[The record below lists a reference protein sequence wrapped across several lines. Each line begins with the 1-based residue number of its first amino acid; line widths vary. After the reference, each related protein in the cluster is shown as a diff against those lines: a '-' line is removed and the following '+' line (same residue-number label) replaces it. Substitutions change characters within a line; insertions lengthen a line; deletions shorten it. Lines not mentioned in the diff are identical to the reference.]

1 MDSDSSVRLRPSQP
15 SDLAYVIALERHPSN
30 RDLIGQWSD
39 AEHLAAIAKRDARE
53 HWIIE
58 RDGRPAGYLIAY
70 DAREQGAGIYLK
82 RILVEA
88 KEGGTGTE
96 ALRLFIADL
105 RKRGAPMVWLI
116 VFDWNERAQ
125 RVYRKLGFE
134 HIDPRGN
141 EKLRLDRGGEPP
153 AEGAFRMRLK
163 LDPGP

>member
-1 MDSDSSVRLRPSQP
+1 MGSDAISLRPSAP
-15 SDLAYVIALERHPSN
+15 SDLAYVTTLERSPSN

-39 AEHLAAIAKRDARE
+39 AQHLAAIEKRELRE

-70 DAREQGAGIYLK
+70 DARAQGAGFYLK
-82 RILVEA
+82 RILVET
-88 KEGGTGTE
+88 KEGGIGTE
-96 ALRLFIADL
+96 ALRRFIADL
-105 RKRGAPMVWLI
+105 RTRGADMVWLI

-141 EKLRLDRGGEPP
+141 EKARFDRGGEPP
-153 AEGAFRMRLK
+153 AEGAFRMK
-163 LDPGP
+163 LSL